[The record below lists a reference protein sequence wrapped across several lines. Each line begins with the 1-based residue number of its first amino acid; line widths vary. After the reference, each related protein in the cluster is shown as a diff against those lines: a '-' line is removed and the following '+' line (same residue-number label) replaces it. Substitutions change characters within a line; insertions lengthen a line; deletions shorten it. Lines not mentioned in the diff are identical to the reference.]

1 LQKRSD
7 TEAPAAGAIVR
18 PSAALYGVWLST
30 RLLIVA
36 MSIAGLVALSKVMSA
51 NVDPYYFQLII
62 LSGIYITLA
71 VSLNLINGITGQFSI
86 GHAGFYAVG
95 AYVGAAWTMLLQP
108 HVVKAAPMLALGAPL
123 GDSLNLVI
131 ALALGAGAAAVAGL
145 LVGLPSLRLRGDYLA
160 IVTLGFGEV
169 IRGVL
174 LNLDVVGGPR
184 GLSGIPGLVRSND
197 LAIFWV
203 FGVVALVVVVSRNLL
218 QSVRGLTWL
227 AVREDEI
234 AADSM
239 GVDTTRV
246 KVTAFVISS
255 AFAGAAGVLFAHYYA
270 GISPD
275 YFDMNNSIIIT
286 TMVILG
292 GTGSITGAIL
302 AAALLTVLPEV
313 LRFLKDY
320 RMVIFSTTLIVMML
334 TRPQGIFGTR
344 ELGFGSIARLFRRPK
359 RSAVGGT
366 PE

>member
-1 LQKRSD
+1 MAS
-7 TEAPAAGAIVR
+7 PAVWWSIRLGTIAGF
-18 PSAALYGVWLST
+18 
-30 RLLIVA
+30 LIV
-36 MSIAGLVALSKVMSA
+36 LFVLSKIMGA

-71 VSLNLINGITGQFSI
+71 VSLNLINGVTGQFSI

-95 AYVGAAWTMLLQP
+95 AYVGAAWTMLIQP
-108 HVVKAAPMLALGAPL
+108 HVVKSLHILTLNTPG
-123 GDSLNLVI
+123 GDALNLVI
-131 ALALGAGAAAVAGL
+131 ALSLGAGAAALAGF

-174 LNLDVVGGPR
+174 LNLDIVGGPR
-184 GLSGIPGLVRSND
+184 GLSGIPTLVRSND
-197 LAIFWV
+197 LGVFWV
-203 FGVVALVVVVSRNLL
+203 FLVVAMVVVVSRNLL

-227 AVREDEI
+227 SVREDEV

-246 KVTAFVISS
+246 KVTAFVIGS
-255 AFAGAAGVLFAHYYA
+255 AFAGAAGVLFAHFFT

-292 GTGSITGAIL
+292 GTGSITGAVL
-302 AAALLTVLPEV
+302 AAVLLTVLPEL

-334 TRPQGIFGTR
+334 TRPQGIFGTKEISLAMLR
-344 ELGFGSIARLFRRPK
+344 RLIPGRRRVGEGGGSA
-359 RSAVGGT
+359 
-366 PE
+366 

>member
-1 LQKRSD
+1 MSASGRISIPKSLGMP
-7 TEAPAAGAIVR
+7 PALWWLIRLVTILG
-18 PSAALYGVWLST
+18 SLAALFA
-30 RLLIVA
+30 I
-36 MSIAGLVALSKVMSA
+36 SKVMTA
-51 NVDPYYFQLII
+51 NIDPYYFQLII
-62 LSGIYITLA
+62 LSGIFITLA

-95 AYVGAAWTMLLQP
+95 AYVGAAWTMLALP
-108 HVVKAAPMLALGAPL
+108 HIVKSVPLLALGAPV
-123 GDSLNLVI
+123 GDSLNLLI
-131 ALALGAGAAAVAGL
+131 ALALGAGGAALAGF

-174 LNLDVVGGPR
+174 LNLDAVGGPR
-184 GLSGIPGLVRSND
+184 GLSGIPGLVKSND

-203 FGVVALVVVVSRNLL
+203 FLVVLLVIVVSRNLL

-227 AVREDEI
+227 AVREDEV

-239 GVDTTRV
+239 GVDTTKV
-246 KVTAFVISS
+246 KVTAFVIGS
-255 AFAGAAGVLFAHYYA
+255 AFAGAAGVLFAHFFT

-292 GTGSITGAIL
+292 GTGSVTGAVL
-302 AAALLTVLPEV
+302 AAALLSVLPEL
-313 LRFLKDY
+313 LRPLKDY

-334 TRPQGIFGTR
+334 TRPQGIFGTK
-344 ELGFGSIARLFRRPK
+344 ELGLSMLRRLVPGRRPP
-359 RSAVGGT
+359 RGGSD
-366 PE
+366 PA